1 MRTASLRETPKS
13 GIPSSGM
20 YLGGMIC
27 ERNPMHTLDAMAT
40 ASTGVLMAISGPEA
54 VGVGIIIVGVVW
66 LALALGLLAFVYRRR
81 RDRMRR

>member
-1 MRTASLRETPKS
+1 
-13 GIPSSGM
+13 M

-27 ERNPMHTLDAMAT
+27 ERNPMHTLDALT
-40 ASTGVLMAISGPEA
+40 AASARVPIAISGPEA

-66 LALALGLLAFVYRRR
+66 LILALGLLAFVYRRR